1 MKHLIIVFTLISC
14 VSVKCSFNLLQELD
28 ISQNLELK
36 SLIYGNNKLTNLNVA
51 LNSKLRQLNF
61 RQNSISTIN

>member
-14 VSVKCSFNLLQELD
+14 VSVKCSFNVLQELD

-61 RQNSISTIN
+61 R

>member
-14 VSVKCSFNLLQELD
+14 VSVKCSFNVLQELD